1 MEPDDNY
8 RQIVSSISEQIKEFA
23 PDAGPFTEATD
34 LTRDVHVDS
43 ASIMSLVFNLEES
56 FDVSVP
62 LNELSNV
69 LTIGDL
75 AKLIVKLKTP
85 ND

>member
-1 MEPDDNY
+1 MGLPGSHLDK
-8 RQIVSSISEQIKEFA
+8 KEFA

>member
-1 MEPDDNY
+1 MKPEDDTY
-8 RQIVSSISEQIKEFA
+8 SQIVAIISEQVDEFA
-23 PDAGPFTEATD
+23 PGAGPFTEATD
-34 LTRDVHVDS
+34 LTRDVQVDS
-43 ASIMSLVFNLEES
+43 ASIMTLVFNLEES

-75 AKLIVKLKTP
+75 AKLIVKLQG
-85 ND
+85 